1 MFDHLHEL
9 DQDITLWINS
19 IHYWISDDI
28 WVMFSSKTV
37 WIPFYLI
44 LIAFIWLRMGWRKA
58 LVIYSAI
65 ILTILFG
72 DQLSNMLKHAV
83 GRLRP
88 CYDMDMLGGGLRI
101 LESKG
106 GYYGFYSSHAS
117 NAFGLAAASV
127 IAFRNDKTHTYRT
140 YAVCVYIWAL
150 LVATSRI
157 FVGKH
162 YFGDVLVG
170 SFVGILFGT
179 VISLAANYL
188 IGKYIVKEK
197 R

>member
-106 GYYGFYSSHAS
+106 GFYGFYSSHAS

-127 IAFRNDKTHTYRT
+127 FAFRNDKTHTYRT